1 MVRIPPDFFSKIVNE
16 CQITVEHWSYFDQNL
31 FVFCTKAKIMLL
43 KSVRGYT
50 PSYGSNCFF
59 AENAT
64 LIGDVILGDEVSVWY
79 QAVVRGDVNSIRI
92 GNKVNIQDGV
102 VIHATYETA
111 ATHIGNNVSIGHNAI
126 VHGCTLHD
134 NVLVGMGS
142 IVMDHCEIGSNSIIA
157 AGAVVTQN
165 TIVPPGSIYAGV
177 PARKIKEID
186 PDLQQNEIQRI
197 AKNYI
202 LYASWFKA

>member
-1 MVRIPPDFFSKIVNE
+1 
-16 CQITVEHWSYFDQNL
+16 
-31 FVFCTKAKIMLL
+31 MLL

-50 PSYGSNCFF
+50 PSHGSNCFF

-79 QAVVRGDVNSIRI
+79 HAVVRGDVNSIRI

-165 TIVPPGSIYAGV
+165 TIVPPGSVYAGV

-202 LYASWFKA
+202 LYASWFKS

>member
-1 MVRIPPDFFSKIVNE
+1 
-16 CQITVEHWSYFDQNL
+16 
-31 FVFCTKAKIMLL
+31 MLL

-126 VHGCTLHD
+126 VHGCALHD

-165 TIVPPGSIYAGV
+165 TIVPSGSIYAGV
-177 PARKIKEID
+177 PARKIKDID
-186 PDLQQNEIQRI
+186 PDLQQNEIERI

>member
-1 MVRIPPDFFSKIVNE
+1 
-16 CQITVEHWSYFDQNL
+16 
-31 FVFCTKAKIMLL
+31 MLL

-111 ATHIGNNVSIGHNAI
+111 ATHIGNNVSIGHNAV

>member
-1 MVRIPPDFFSKIVNE
+1 
-16 CQITVEHWSYFDQNL
+16 
-31 FVFCTKAKIMLL
+31 MLI

-50 PSYGSNCFF
+50 PAYGSDCFF

-64 LIGDVILGDEVSVWY
+64 VIGDVILGDEVSVWY
-79 QAVVRGDVNSIRI
+79 QAVIRGDVNAIRI

-102 VIHATYETA
+102 VIHATFETA
-111 ATHIGNNVSIGHNAI
+111 PTHIGNNVSIGHNAI
-126 VHGCTLHD
+126 VHGCTLQD

-142 IVMDHCEIGSNSIIA
+142 IVMDHCVIGSNIA

-165 TIVPPGSIYAGV
+165 TIVAPGSIYAGV
-177 PARKIKEID
+177 PARKIKDID
-186 PDLQQNEIQRI
+186 SDLQQNEIERI

-202 LYASWFKA
+202 LYASWFKE

>member
-1 MVRIPPDFFSKIVNE
+1 
-16 CQITVEHWSYFDQNL
+16 
-31 FVFCTKAKIMLL
+31 MLL

-126 VHGCTLHD
+126 VHGCRLD
-134 NVLVGMGS
+134 DDVLVGMGS
-142 IVMDHCEIGSNSIIA
+142 IVMDHCVIGSNSIIA
-157 AGAVVTQN
+157 AGAVVPKN
-165 TIVPPGSIYAGV
+165 TIIPSGSIYAGV
-177 PARKIKEID
+177 PAKKIKVID
-186 PDLQQNEIQRI
+186 AISQNNEIKRI
-197 AKNYI
+197 AKNY
-202 LYASWFKA
+202 LKYASWFK